1 MICRFKGIHDC
12 LVPVT
17 PYLAGIFKHLRS
29 TGKLPPRVRAMDMR
43 HVLLILPF
51 LLQGLL
57 TEEVEEYN
65 RMNPLVRIVDP
76 SPMMLE
82 ISIMLL
88 SWYRLYRRK
97 FPAKDEDD
105 IKDLSSLGQRSI
117 FLLIK
122 HMQHKIAYFVDILH
136 IMRLYV
142 FMFLQRCKELFP
154 YTNKKGNSIVE
165 TEKMHSIKHVPN
177 DILRYGNTENLNVE
191 GPENLHKEWV
201 KGQGGKTNQ
210 GPTSHK
216 TMMMHSLRKEA
227 SALLSEAVQG
237 QINAYLCLFDE
248 LLHICY
254 VCAYIAYFS

>member
-76 SPMMLE
+76 SPMMVE
-82 ISIMLL
+82 ITIMLL
-88 SWYRLYRRK
+88 SWYRLYRHK

-105 IKDLSSLGQRSI
+105 IKDLSSLDNGQ
-117 FLLIK
+117 
-122 HMQHKIAYFVDILH
+122 YFCI
-136 IMRLYV
+136 
-142 FMFLQRCKELFP
+142 
-154 YTNKKGNSIVE
+154 
-165 TEKMHSIKHVPN
+165 
-177 DILRYGNTENLNVE
+177 
-191 GPENLHKEWV
+191 
-201 KGQGGKTNQ
+201 
-210 GPTSHK
+210 
-216 TMMMHSLRKEA
+216 
-227 SALLSEAVQG
+227 
-237 QINAYLCLFDE
+237 
-248 LLHICY
+248 
-254 VCAYIAYFS
+254 

>member
-1 MICRFKGIHDC
+1 VNPQFCNPRITLRAARGPEPTCRGISFSAPATDA
-12 LVPVT
+12 VT
-17 PYLAGIFKHLRS
+17 
-29 TGKLPPRVRAMDMR
+29 T
-43 HVLLILPF
+43 
-51 LLQGLL
+51 
-57 TEEVEEYN
+57 
-65 RMNPLVRIVDP
+65 
-76 SPMMLE
+76 
-82 ISIMLL
+82 
-88 SWYRLYRRK
+88 
-97 FPAKDEDD
+97 
-105 IKDLSSLGQRSI
+105 I
-117 FLLIK
+117 FLLLEY
-122 HMQHKIAYFVDILH
+122 MQHKIAYFVDILH

-142 FMFLQRCKELFP
+142 FRFLQRCKELFP

-237 QINAYLCLFDE
+237 QKNAYLCLFDE

>member
-1 MICRFKGIHDC
+1 
-12 LVPVT
+12 
-17 PYLAGIFKHLRS
+17 
-29 TGKLPPRVRAMDMR
+29 MDMC

-76 SPMMLE
+76 SPMMVE
-82 ISIMLL
+82 ITIMLL
-88 SWYRLYRRK
+88 SWYQLYRRK
-97 FPAKDEDD
+97 FPTKDEDD

-136 IMRLYV
+136 IMCLYV
-142 FMFLQRCKELFP
+142 FRFLQRCKELFP

-210 GPTSHK
+210 GPT
-216 TMMMHSLRKEA
+216 
-227 SALLSEAVQG
+227 
-237 QINAYLCLFDE
+237 
-248 LLHICY
+248 
-254 VCAYIAYFS
+254 

>member
-1 MICRFKGIHDC
+1 
-12 LVPVT
+12 
-17 PYLAGIFKHLRS
+17 
-29 TGKLPPRVRAMDMR
+29 MDMR

-51 LLQGLL
+51 LLHGLL

-65 RMNPLVRIVDP
+65 RINPLVRIVDP
-76 SPMMLE
+76 SPMMVE
-82 ISIMLL
+82 VTIMLL

-117 FLLIK
+117 FLHIAHIYFK
-122 HMQHKIAYFVDILH
+122 TAYFDILPH
-136 IMRLYV
+136 IMLKIV
-142 FMFLQRCKELFP
+142 FRFLQRCKELFP
-154 YTNKKGNSIVE
+154 YTNKRGFSIVE

-177 DILRYGNTENLNVE
+177 DILRWGDTENMNVE

-216 TMMMHSLRKEA
+216 TLMTHCLRKEA

-237 QINAYLCLFDE
+237 RKNAY
-248 LLHICY
+248 
-254 VCAYIAYFS
+254 VYIFISSKYIVPQNAYFFICNIKMHIVHIFAYLIYICI